1 MRQILKGRSVPLK
14 DDTRVAVASRSFSR
28 HPVLRDELL
37 SLYPNAVF
45 NDAGASLSGD
55 SLIQFL
61 GDCEKAITALEKID
75 EYILSSLPGLKII
88 SKYGVGL
95 DMIDLEAMERHN
107 VLLGWTGGVNKRSV
121 AELVISSIISLLHRL
136 PEANRELCSGM
147 WRQIQGRQL
156 TGKTVGI
163 VGCGNIGKDL
173 AILLKGFECR
183 VLAHDISD
191 FREFYTKHGII
202 PVTLGELLHTSDVV
216 TLHLPL
222 NSATHNILNK
232 ERLEM
237 MKNGSFLINLARG
250 GLVDERILK
259 EMLKAG
265 RLAGA
270 ALDVFT
276 SEPPEDL
283 ELLNMPNVIGSPHI
297 GGSTEEAVIA
307 MGRAAING
315 LDTAGEI
322 RKVVPDYL
330 RT

>member
-1 MRQILKGRSVPLK
+1 MK